1 MDHETTELS
10 RERAVSSE
18 PCSTR
23 ANPYNNDDSSS
34 RKRQRVSRGD
44 SRSRSEETNG
54 ESSSAPPSTPPQDE
68 ERTKIELDTAPPHT
82 PSRIQ
87 RDFPP
92 PEPTS
97 SRVTINLRTQRALE
111 DIPSSPVSPPTPSKM
126 VSGGEDSGTR
136 VSVESESDALS
147 TVPPIE
153 TPSSSPS
160 PSGSPTIE
168 LIQISEDDAE
178 YEEISPAVFD
188 GSPVTGDP
196 IFDFPYLENQSL
208 VDAVRKIARF
218 FQCGESFSPRRC
230 YFS

>member
-1 MDHETTELS
+1 MDHESSELS

-23 ANPYNNDDSSS
+23 AYPYNHDESSS

-44 SRSRSEETNG
+44 SRGRSEETHG

-68 ERTKIELDTAPPHT
+68 ERTKTELETAPPHT
-82 PSRIQ
+82 PPRMKA
-87 RDFPP
+87 DFLP

-97 SRVTINLRTQRALE
+97 SRVTINLRTQRGLE
-111 DIPSSPVSPPTPSKM
+111 DIPSSPVSPPTPSRM
-126 VSGGEDSGTR
+126 VNGGEDTGMR

-147 TVPPIE
+147 TVPLIE

-178 YEEISPAVFD
+178 YDGISPAVFD
-188 GSPVTGDP
+188 GSPVTSDP
-196 IFDFPYLENQSL
+196 VLDFPYLENHTL
-208 VDAVRKIARF
+208 VEAVRKIARF
-218 FQCGESFSPRRC
+218 LQYGKIYSRRRC
-230 YFS
+230 YCS